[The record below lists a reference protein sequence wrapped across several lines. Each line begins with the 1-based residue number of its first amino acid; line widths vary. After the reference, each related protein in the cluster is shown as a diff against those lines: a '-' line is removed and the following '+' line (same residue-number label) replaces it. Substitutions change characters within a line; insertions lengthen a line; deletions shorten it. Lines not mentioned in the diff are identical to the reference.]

1 MAELMEPEVKET
13 KAKKPELKK
22 YKVIIHSGE
31 DKGDKGDVVLA
42 HNFRQVL
49 IQRDKE
55 VVIDENLI
63 NCLKHSTIDTF
74 TIGENKEIIPV
85 KIPRFSYS
93 VEPV

>member
-13 KAKKPELKK
+13 RAKKAEQKT

-31 DKGDKGDVVLA
+31 DRGDKGDVVLA

-55 VVIDENLI
+55 VVIEECFL

-74 TIGENKEIIPV
+74 TIGENKQIIPV